1 MAVLRCTEAFA
12 FTDPKTGVERVV
24 RPGDLVDEKDPL
36 VKARKV
42 WFESVEANVQRVTDR
57 AAGKAVDDGVIEGPS
72 KSKSSDEKPAA
83 APADEAPPKA
93 GAGSSR
99 DAWIDYAEL
108 KGVEVTDDMTR
119 DEIVEAVDEA
129 AEG

>member
-24 RPGDLVDEKDPL
+24 RPGDLVDEKDSL
-36 VKARKV
+36 VKGRKG

-57 AAGKAVDDGVIEGPS
+57 AAGKSVDDGVIAGP
-72 KSKSSDEKPAA
+72 SKSSDEKPVA
-83 APADEAPPKA
+83 APADKDEAPPKA

-99 DAWIDYAEL
+99 DAWVDYAES

-119 DEIVEAVDEA
+119 DDIVEAVEVA
-129 AEG
+129 GN

>member
-36 VKARKV
+36 VKGRKG

-57 AAGKAVDDGVIEGPS
+57 AAGKSVDDGVIQGPS
-72 KSKSSDEKPAA
+72 EKPAA
-83 APADEAPPKA
+83 APAWCPPAPSSA
-93 GAGSSR
+93 GETLPGAARRRSYSR
-99 DAWIDYAEL
+99 L
-108 KGVEVTDDMTR
+108 
-119 DEIVEAVDEA
+119 
-129 AEG
+129 